1 MSSCAR
7 VANPRCLRRLAIGT
21 QVSNL
26 PHRLKL
32 THYLPA
38 CATLPFDKMPVQ
50 HSTLER
56 LAQIPNLSISEQTLL
71 SRYTRFGIGGPA
83 DLLVETADEQSFI
96 AALQVVRASGSEF
109 AVIGSGTN
117 LIVSDAGFRG
127 IVLRLTSKGISS
139 DGRLVSVQAGAVLQ
153 ALVDYAIHHGLRG
166 LETMTGIPGSVG
178 AAIYGNA
185 GAYGHSINEV
195 VRQVRFFDGSSV
207 RIFGNA
213 ESEFHYR
220 ESVFKRHKDW
230 IIFSAGLE
238 LTPAPA
244 DELQRIADG
253 ILKVR
258 LEKYPASMKCAGSIF
273 KNLILSELPESVQ
286 RQVPERVVREG
297 KVASAY
303 FLEQVG
309 AKGIQNGGIRVAEYH
324 ANLIYNAD
332 QGTALELC
340 EIIADL
346 KSRVQN
352 RFGLT
357 LEEEVQY
364 VGFST

>member
-1 MSSCAR
+1 
-7 VANPRCLRRLAIGT
+7 
-21 QVSNL
+21 
-26 PHRLKL
+26 
-32 THYLPA
+32 
-38 CATLPFDKMPVQ
+38 MPVQ
-50 HSTLER
+50 HSTLQR
-56 LAQIPNLSISEQTLL
+56 LAQIPNLSISEHTLL

-83 DLLVETADEQSFI
+83 DLYIETPDEQSFI
-96 AALQVVRASGSEF
+96 AALNVLRSSGAQL
-109 AVIGSGTN
+109 AVIGGGTN

-127 IVLRLTSKGISS
+127 VVLRLTSGNISS
-139 DGRLVSVQAGAVLQ
+139 AISRDGCIVTAQAGAELQ
-153 ALVDYAIHHGLRG
+153 TLVDYAIVHGLRG

-195 VRQVRFFDGSSV
+195 VRQVRFYDGSAI
-207 RIFGNA
+207 RTFGNT
-213 ESEFHYR
+213 ECEFHYR
-220 ESVFKRHKDW
+220 ESIFKRHKDW
-230 IIFSAGLE
+230 IIFSTGLE

-244 DELQRIADG
+244 DVLQSTADG

-273 KNLILSELPESVQ
+273 KNLILAELPEAVQ

-297 KVASAY
+297 KVPSAY

-324 ANLIYNAD
+324 ANLIYNAG

-352 RFGLT
+352 HFGLT

-364 VGFST
+364 IGFPS